1 MPRGLI
7 QQLGQDCYNGLDKM
21 RHFDWAALYHGNLPW
36 IPARTIFLTRAGSHA
51 YELATPESDLD
62 LRGVAIPP
70 PEYFLGFA
78 QRFEQ
83 ADATDPDLVI
93 YDIRKFFQLA
103 AACNP
108 SIIEL
113 LWTAGEDHLVIT
125 PLGQRLLE
133 HRALFLSRRA
143 RHTFSG
149 YAVAQLKRI
158 NTHRRWLVT
167 PPTHKPTRAEFG
179 LPETSVLSADIL
191 GAIEAVEQKA
201 AQDLAA
207 IPAHVMD
214 LYRRERAYQ
223 NALREWRQYEHWKAH
238 RNPKRAAL
246 EAKMGFDG
254 KHAAHLVRLMRMCR
268 EILETGAVVVKRPD
282 REELLA
288 IRNGAWSYEQLMQWS
303 EQEDH
308 ALEEISEH
316 SSLPSAPDSRTL
328 DVLCVTIV
336 EEMLELAPVSIGPR

>member
-1 MPRGLI
+1 MIRKVAAHGL
-7 QQLGQDCYNGLDKM
+7 QSFSLDSETM
-21 RHFDWAALYHGNLPW
+21 SASTTTVDWSAFYHGTLTWVPQ
-36 IPARTIFLTRAGSHA
+36 RTIFLTRAGSQA
-51 YELATPESDLD
+51 YGMATPESDLD

-70 PEYFLGFA
+70 KEYFLGFA

-83 ADATDPDLVI
+83 AESADPDLVI
-93 YDIRKFFQLA
+93 YDIRKFFHLA
-103 AACNP
+103 AAGNP

-113 LWTAGEDHLVIT
+113 LWTAAEDHLLVT
-125 PLGQRLLE
+125 PLGERLLE
-133 HRALFLSRRA
+133 SRSRFLSRKA
-143 RHTFSG
+143 KHTFSG

-158 NTHRRWLVT
+158 KTHRRWLT
-167 PPTHKPTRAEFG
+167 HPPTHKPMRAEFG
-179 LPETSVLSADIL
+179 LPKTSVLSTDIL
-191 GAIEAVEQKA
+191 GAIEAVEQEA

-207 IPAHVMD
+207 FPAHVMD

-223 NALREWRQYEHWKAH
+223 NALREWQQYEHWKAH

-268 EILETGAVVVKRPD
+268 EILETGAVIVKRPD

-288 IRNGAWSYEQLMQWS
+288 IRDGAWSYEQLVQWS

-308 ALEEISEH
+308 ALEEVAKRSP
-316 SSLPSAPDSRTL
+316 LPPAPDSQKL
-328 DVLCVTIV
+328 DALCMAMV
-336 EEMLELAPVSIGPR
+336 EEALRPFLQI

>member
-1 MPRGLI
+1 MTRL
-7 QQLGQDCYNGLDKM
+7 
-21 RHFDWAALYHGNLPW
+21 DWATLYHGKLPW
-36 IPARTIFLTRAGSHA
+36 IPACTIFLTQSGSHA
-51 YELATPESDLD
+51 YGLATPESDVD

-70 PEYFLGFA
+70 REYFLGFA

-83 ADATDPDLVI
+83 AEATDPDLVI

-108 SIIEL
+108 SIVEL
-113 LWTAGEDHLVIT
+113 LWTAAEDHLVVT

-133 HRALFLSRRA
+133 YRSLFLSRRA
-143 RHTFSG
+143 KHTFSG

-179 LPETSVLSADIL
+179 LPETSLLSADIL
-191 GAIEAVEQKA
+191 GAIEAIEQKA
-201 AQDLAA
+201 AQDLST

-223 NALREWRQYEHWKAH
+223 NIFREWRQYEHWKVH
-238 RNPKRAAL
+238 RNPKRAVL

-303 EQEDH
+303 EQEER
-308 ALEEISEH
+308 ALEELVVR
-316 SSLPSAPDSRTL
+316 SSLPAAPDTRML
-328 DVLCVTIV
+328 DALCMSMV
-336 EEMLELAPVSIGPR
+336 EEMLELAPVSKRPATV

>member
-1 MPRGLI
+1 MAGI
-7 QQLGQDCYNGLDKM
+7 E
-21 RHFDWAALYHGNLPW
+21 WATLYHGHLSW

-51 YELATPESDLD
+51 YGLATPESDVD

-70 PEYFLGFA
+70 REYFLGFA

-83 ADATDPDLVI
+83 AEAPDPDLVI

-108 SIIEL
+108 SIVEL
-113 LWTAGEDHLVIT
+113 LWTAAEDHVLVT
-125 PLGQRLLE
+125 PLGQQLFAQRS
-133 HRALFLSRRA
+133 LFLSRRA
-143 RHTFSG
+143 KQTFSG
-149 YAVAQLKRI
+149 YAVAQLKRL
-158 NTHRRWLVT
+158 NTHRRWLLH

-179 LPETSVLSADIL
+179 IPETSLLSADIL
-191 GAIEAVEQKA
+191 GAIEAIEQKA
-201 AQDLAA
+201 PQDLST

-214 LYRRERAYQ
+214 LYRRERGYQ

-303 EQEDH
+303 EQEER
-308 ALEEISEH
+308 ALEEVLARSP
-316 SSLPSAPDSRTL
+316 LPSAPDIHKL
-328 DVLCVTIV
+328 DALCMAMV
-336 EEMLELAPVSIGPR
+336 EEMLGLTPVLTSTPLG